1 MWFSKSC
8 ETRKNERVTRHII
21 APDWIVD
28 GYSFPGDVQV
38 TECDDLADLAESE
51 IASAEFVILP
61 YEGSTISIEEAI
73 SRMTNAKVIQTLT
86 AGFDNVQPYV
96 PAHVT
101 LCNAAGV
108 HDDATSELAVLLTL
122 SVLRDMPRS
131 FKAQQDRHWETYFS
145 RSLADKTVLLI
156 GYGNVGKAAEKRL
169 LGFGCKVIPVAR
181 TARDHVHAISDLPN
195 LIPAADVVMLIVPSN
210 PGTVN
215 LVDAKFL
222 ASMKDDSVLVN
233 VARGVV
239 VDTEALL
246 AELKTGRI
254 SAALDV
260 TEPEPLPADH
270 PLWSLPNLIITSHNG
285 GEGDVFW
292 GRARARIHSQFD
304 LWLAGKPLECVITK

>member
-1 MWFSKSC
+1 MS
-8 ETRKNERVTRHII
+8 RHII
-21 APDWIVD
+21 APDWTVK
-28 GYSFPGDVQV
+28 GYEFPADVEV
-38 TECDDLADLAESE
+38 TECDDLAELPLEVIGDAD
-51 IASAEFVILP
+51 FVVLP
-61 YEGSTISIEEAI
+61 YEGSSLTIEEAI
-73 SRMTNAKVIQTLT
+73 ARMRSVKVIQTLT
-86 AGFDNVQPYV
+86 AGFDNVQPFV
-96 PAHVT
+96 PADVT

-122 SVLRDMPRS
+122 SALRDMPRS

-181 TARDHVHAISDLPN
+181 TARDHVHAISELPN
-195 LIPAADVVMLIVPSN
+195 LIPTADVVMLIVPNN
-210 PGTVN
+210 PGTLN

-239 VDTEALL
+239 VDTDALV

-270 PLWSLPNLIITSHNG
+270 PLWSLPNVIITSHNG

-292 GRARARIHSQFD
+292 NRARTRIHSQFD
-304 LWLAGKPLECVITK
+304 LWLAGKPLECVIPQ

>member
-1 MWFSKSC
+1 MEPLSPAKTVMWSQ
-8 ETRKNERVTRHII
+8 
-21 APDWIVD
+21 W
-28 GYSFPGDVQV
+28 
-38 TECDDLADLAESE
+38 ADLN
-51 IASAEFVILP
+51 LP
-61 YEGSTISIEEAI
+61 QGITHLQTDGLAPHANDLESIEFFVPRYMGGPAAI
-73 SRMTNAKVIQTLT
+73 SMIGQMKSLKVIQSPN
-86 AGFDNVQPYV
+86 AGVDDLLAVLPKG
-96 PAHVT
+96 VT

-131 FKAQQDRHWETYFS
+131 FKAQQNKHWETYFA

-195 LIPAADVVMLIVPSN
+195 LIPSADVVMLIVPNN

-246 AELKTGRI
+246 AELRTGRI
-254 SAALDV
+254 AAALDV

-270 PLWSLPNLIITSHNG
+270 PLWAMPNVIITSHNG

-292 GRARARIHSQFD
+292 ERARTRIHSQFD
-304 LWLAGKPLECVITK
+304 LWLAGKPLECVITH

>member
-1 MWFSKSC
+1 MSG
-8 ETRKNERVTRHII
+8 HII
-21 APDWIVD
+21 APDWIVE
-28 GYSFPGDVQV
+28 GYEFPVGVQV
-38 TECDDLADLAESE
+38 TECDDLGELAADAIS
-51 IASAEFVILP
+51 SAEFVVLP
-61 YEGSTISIEEAI
+61 YDGSSISIKEAI
-73 SRMTNAKVIQTLT
+73 ARMTNVKVIQTLT
-86 AGFDNVQPYV
+86 AGFDNVQPFM
-96 PAHVT
+96 PADVT

-131 FKAQQDRHWETYFS
+131 YKAQQDRHWETYFS

-181 TARDHVHAISDLPN
+181 TARDHVRAISDLPD
-195 LIPAADVVMLIVPSN
+195 LIPSADVVMLIVPNN

-222 ASMKDDSVLVN
+222 ASMKDNSVLVN

-246 AELKTGRI
+246 AELRTGRI
-254 SAALDV
+254 AAALDV

-270 PLWSLPNLIITSHNG
+270 PLWSMPNVIITSHNG

-292 GRARARIHSQFD
+292 DRARARIHSQFD
-304 LWLAGKPLECVITK
+304 LWLAGKPLECGIT

>member
-1 MWFSKSC
+1 M
-8 ETRKNERVTRHII
+8 TRHII
-21 APDWIVD
+21 APDWIAND
-28 GYSFPGDVQV
+28 YEFPNDVQV
-38 TECDDLADLAESE
+38 TECDDLGELSLDVIADAD
-51 IASAEFVILP
+51 FVILP
-61 YEGSTISIEEAI
+61 YEGSSISIDEAI
-73 SRMTNAKVIQTLT
+73 SRMSKVQVIQTLT

-96 PAHVT
+96 PVNVT

-122 SVLRDMPRS
+122 SALRDMPRS
-131 FKAQQDRHWETYFS
+131 FKAQQDRHWETYFA
-145 RSLADKTVLLI
+145 RSLADKIVLLI

-169 LGFGCKVIPVAR
+169 LGFGCRVIPVAK
-181 TARDHVHAISDLPN
+181 TARDHVHAISELPD
-195 LIPAADVVMLIVPSN
+195 LIPSADVVMLIVPNN

-239 VDTEALL
+239 VDTDALV
-246 AELKTGRI
+246 AELQTGRI

-270 PLWSLPNLIITSHNG
+270 VLWSLPNVIITSHNG

-292 GRARARIHSQFD
+292 ERARTRIHSQFD
-304 LWLAGKPLECVITK
+304 LWLSGQPLECVITP

>member
-1 MWFSKSC
+1 M
-8 ETRKNERVTRHII
+8 TRHII
-21 APDWIVD
+21 APDWIAKD
-28 GYSFPGDVQV
+28 YEFPSDVEV
-38 TECDDLADLAESE
+38 TECDDLGELP
-51 IASAEFVILP
+51 ASVISNAEFVVLP

-73 SRMTNAKVIQTLT
+73 ARMTNVKVVQTLT
-86 AGFDNVQPYV
+86 AGFDNVQPFV
-96 PAHVT
+96 PSEVT

-122 SVLRDMPRS
+122 SALRDMPRS
-131 FKAQQDRHWETYFS
+131 FKAQQDHHWETYFS

-156 GYGNVGKAAEKRL
+156 GYGNVGKAAERRL

-181 TARDHVHAISDLPN
+181 TARDHVYAISDLPK
-195 LIPAADVVMLIVPSN
+195 LIPLADVVMLIVPNN

-215 LVDAKFL
+215 LVDARFL

-239 VDTEALL
+239 VDTDALV

-270 PLWSLPNLIITSHNG
+270 VLWSMPNVIITSHNG

-292 GRARARIHSQFD
+292 ERARTRIHSQFD
-304 LWLAGKPLECVITK
+304 LWLAGKPLECVITE

>member
-1 MWFSKSC
+1 MS
-8 ETRKNERVTRHII
+8 RHII
-21 APDWIVD
+21 APDWIVK
-28 GYSFPGDVQV
+28 GFEFPTDVQV
-38 TECDDLADLAESE
+38 TECDDLAELSLEVIGDAD
-51 IASAEFVILP
+51 FVVLP
-61 YEGSTISIEEAI
+61 YEGSSLTIQEAI
-73 SRMTNAKVIQTLT
+73 ARMRSVEVIQTLT
-86 AGFDNVQPYV
+86 AGFDNVQPFV
-96 PAHVT
+96 PENVT

-108 HDDATSELAVLLTL
+108 HDDATSELAVLLAL
-122 SVLRDMPRS
+122 SALRDMPRS
-131 FKAQQDRHWETYFS
+131 FKAQQDQHWETYFS

-169 LGFGCKVIPVAR
+169 LGFGCTVVPVAR
-181 TARDHVHAISDLPN
+181 TARDHVHAISELPN
-195 LIPAADVVMLIVPSN
+195 LIPTADVVMLIVPNN

-239 VDTEALL
+239 VDTDALV

-270 PLWSLPNLIITSHNG
+270 SLWSMPNVIITSHNG

-292 GRARARIHSQFD
+292 DRARTRIHSQFD
-304 LWLAGKPLECVITK
+304 LWLAGKPLECVIAE

>member
-1 MWFSKSC
+1 MS
-8 ETRKNERVTRHII
+8 RHII
-21 APDWIVD
+21 APDWTVKGYEFPVD
-28 GYSFPGDVQV
+28 VEV
-38 TECDDLADLAESE
+38 TECDDLAELSLEVIGDAD
-51 IASAEFVILP
+51 FVVLP
-61 YEGSTISIEEAI
+61 YEGSSLTIQEAI
-73 SRMTNAKVIQTLT
+73 ARMRSVKVIQTLT
-86 AGFDNVQPYV
+86 AGFDNVQPFV
-96 PAHVT
+96 PADVT

-122 SVLRDMPRS
+122 SALRDMPRS
-131 FKAQQDRHWETYFS
+131 FKAQLDHHWETYFA

-156 GYGNVGKAAEKRL
+156 GYGNVGKAAENRL

-181 TARDHVHAISDLPN
+181 TARDHVHAISDLPD
-195 LIPAADVVMLIVPSN
+195 LIHTADVVMLIVPNN

-239 VDTEALL
+239 VDTDALV

-270 PLWSLPNLIITSHNG
+270 PLWSLPNVIITSHNG

-292 GRARARIHSQFD
+292 NRARTRIHSQFD
-304 LWLAGKPLECVITK
+304 LWLAGKPLECVIPQ

>member
-1 MWFSKSC
+1 
-8 ETRKNERVTRHII
+8 
-21 APDWIVD
+21 
-28 GYSFPGDVQV
+28 
-38 TECDDLADLAESE
+38 
-51 IASAEFVILP
+51 
-61 YEGSTISIEEAI
+61 
-73 SRMTNAKVIQTLT
+73 MTNVQVIQTLT

-96 PAHVT
+96 PVNVT

-122 SVLRDMPRS
+122 SALRDMPRS
-131 FKAQQDRHWETYFS
+131 FRAQQEHHWETYFA

-169 LGFGCKVIPVAR
+169 LGFGCEVIPVAR
-181 TARDHVHAISDLPN
+181 TARDHVHAITELPN
-195 LIPAADVVMLIVPSN
+195 LIPLADVVMLIVPNN

-222 ASMKDDSVLVN
+222 ASMKDESVLVN

-239 VDTEALL
+239 VDTDALV

-270 PLWSLPNLIITSHNG
+270 VLWSLPNVIITSHNG

-292 GRARARIHSQFD
+292 ERARTRIHSQLD
-304 LWLAGKPLECVITK
+304 LWLAGKPLECVITH

>member
-1 MWFSKSC
+1 
-8 ETRKNERVTRHII
+8 
-21 APDWIVD
+21 
-28 GYSFPGDVQV
+28 
-38 TECDDLADLAESE
+38 
-51 IASAEFVILP
+51 
-61 YEGSTISIEEAI
+61 
-73 SRMTNAKVIQTLT
+73 VIQPLT
-86 AGFDNVQPYV
+86 AGYDNVQPFV
-96 PAHVT
+96 PADVT

-122 SVLRDMPRS
+122 SALRDMPRS
-131 FKAQQDRHWETYFS
+131 FKAQQDHHWETYFA

-181 TARDHVHAISDLPN
+181 TARDHVHAISELPN
-195 LIPAADVVMLIVPSN
+195 LIPTADVVMLIVPNN

-239 VDTEALL
+239 VDTDALV

-270 PLWSLPNLIITSHNG
+270 PLWSLPNVIITSHNG

-292 GRARARIHSQFD
+292 NRARTRIHSQFD
-304 LWLAGKPLECVITK
+304 LWLAGKPLECVIPQ

>member
-1 MWFSKSC
+1 MSS
-8 ETRKNERVTRHII
+8 HII
-21 APDWIVD
+21 APAWITQ
-28 GYSFPGDVQV
+28 GYEFPADVQV
-38 TECDDLADLAESE
+38 TECDDLGALPLDVIS
-51 IASAEFVILP
+51 SAEFVILP
-61 YEGSTISIEEAI
+61 YEGSSISIPETM
-73 SRMTNAKVIQTLT
+73 SRLKSVKVIQTLT
-86 AGFDNVQPYV
+86 AGFDNVQPFV
-96 PAHVT
+96 PAEVT

-145 RSLADKTVLLI
+145 RSLAGKTVLLI

-169 LGFGCKVIPVAR
+169 LGFGCTVIPVAR

-195 LIPAADVVMLIVPSN
+195 LIPSADVVMLIVPNN

-222 ASMKDDSVLVN
+222 ASMKDGSVLVN

-239 VDTEALL
+239 VDTDALM

-270 PLWSLPNLIITSHNG
+270 PLWSLPNVIITSHNG

-292 GRARARIHSQFD
+292 ERARTRIHSQFD
-304 LWLAGKPLECVITK
+304 LWLAGKPLECVITP

>member
-1 MWFSKSC
+1 MS
-8 ETRKNERVTRHII
+8 RHII
-21 APDWIVD
+21 APDWIVK
-28 GYSFPGDVQV
+28 GYDFPADVQI
-38 TECDDLADLAESE
+38 TECDDLAELSDDVISN
-51 IASAEFVILP
+51 AEFVVLP
-61 YEGSTISIEEAI
+61 YEGSSISIEEAI
-73 SRMTNAKVIQTLT
+73 TRMANVKVIQTLT
-86 AGFDNVQPYV
+86 AGFDNVQPYM
-96 PAHVT
+96 PADVT

-122 SVLRDMPRS
+122 SALRDMPRS
-131 FKAQQDRHWETYFS
+131 FKAQQEHHWETYFS

-156 GYGNVGKAAEKRL
+156 GYGNVGKAAERRL

-181 TARDHVHAISDLPN
+181 TARDHVHAISELPN
-195 LIPAADVVMLIVPSN
+195 LIPSADVVMLIVPNN

-222 ASMKDDSVLVN
+222 DSMKDDSVLVN

-239 VDTEALL
+239 VDTEALI

-270 PLWSLPNLIITSHNG
+270 PLWSMPNVIITSHNG

-292 GRARARIHSQFD
+292 ARARARIHSQFD
-304 LWLAGKPLECVITK
+304 LWLAGKPLECVISH

>member
-1 MWFSKSC
+1 MS
-8 ETRKNERVTRHII
+8 RHII
-21 APDWIVD
+21 APDWILK
-28 GYSFPGDVQV
+28 GYEFPADVQV
-38 TECDDLADLAESE
+38 TECDDLAELPLEVIGEAH
-51 IASAEFVILP
+51 FVVLP
-61 YEGSTISIEEAI
+61 YEGSSLTIQETIA
-73 SRMTNAKVIQTLT
+73 RMRSVKVIQTLT
-86 AGFDNVQPYV
+86 AGFDNVQPFV
-96 PAHVT
+96 PADVT

-122 SVLRDMPRS
+122 SALRDMPRS
-131 FKAQQDRHWETYFS
+131 FKAQQDHHWETYFA

-181 TARDHVHAISDLPN
+181 TAREHVHAIAELPN
-195 LIPAADVVMLIVPSN
+195 LIPSADVVMLIVPNN

-222 ASMKDDSVLVN
+222 ASMKDDSILVN

-239 VDTEALL
+239 VDTDALV

-254 SAALDV
+254 NAALDV

-270 PLWSLPNLIITSHNG
+270 PLWSLPNVIITSHNG

-292 GRARARIHSQFD
+292 NRARARIHSQFD
-304 LWLAGKPLECVITK
+304 LWLAGKPLECVITEQLG

>member
-1 MWFSKSC
+1 M
-8 ETRKNERVTRHII
+8 TRHII
-21 APDWIVD
+21 APDWIVK
-28 GYSFPGDVQV
+28 GYEFPSDVQII
-38 TECDDLADLAESE
+38 ESDDLGEVPHDVL
-51 IASAEFVILP
+51 ASADFVVLP
-61 YEGSTISIEEAI
+61 YEGSSLSIEEAI
-73 SRMTNAKVIQTLT
+73 SRMANVKVIQTLT
-86 AGFDNVQPYV
+86 AGFDNVAQFV
-96 PAHVT
+96 PADVM

-131 FKAQQDRHWETYFS
+131 YRAQQDKHWETYFA

-181 TARDHVHAISDLPN
+181 TARDHVHSISELPN
-195 LIPAADVVMLIVPSN
+195 LIPSADVVMLIVPNN

-222 ASMKDDSVLVN
+222 ASMKDDSILVN

-239 VDTEALL
+239 VDTDALV

-270 PLWSLPNLIITSHNG
+270 VLWSLPNVIITSHNG

-292 GRARARIHSQFD
+292 DRARTRIHSQFD
-304 LWLAGKPLECVITK
+304 LWLAGKPLECVITE

>member
-1 MWFSKSC
+1 M
-8 ETRKNERVTRHII
+8 TRHII
-21 APDWIVD
+21 APDWIVE
-28 GYSFPGDVQV
+28 GYEFPSDVQII
-38 TECDDLADLAESE
+38 ESDDLGEVPNDVL
-51 IASAEFVILP
+51 ASADFVVLP
-61 YEGSTISIEEAI
+61 YEGSSLSIEEAI
-73 SRMTNAKVIQTLT
+73 SRMANVKVIQTLT
-86 AGFDNVQPYV
+86 AGFDNVAQFV
-96 PAHVT
+96 PADVM

-122 SVLRDMPRS
+122 RVLRDMPRS
-131 FKAQQDRHWETYFS
+131 YRAQQDKHWETYFA

-181 TARDHVHAISDLPN
+181 TARDHVHSITELPN
-195 LIPAADVVMLIVPSN
+195 LIPSADVVMLIVPNN

-222 ASMKDDSVLVN
+222 ASMKDDSILVN

-239 VDTEALL
+239 VDTDALV

-270 PLWSLPNLIITSHNG
+270 VLWSLPNVIITSHNG

-292 GRARARIHSQFD
+292 DRARTRIHSQFD
-304 LWLAGKPLECVITK
+304 LWLAGKPLECVITE

>member
-1 MWFSKSC
+1 MS
-8 ETRKNERVTRHII
+8 RHII
-21 APDWIVD
+21 APDWTVKGYEFPVD
-28 GYSFPGDVQV
+28 VEV
-38 TECDDLADLAESE
+38 TECDDLAELSLEVIGDAD
-51 IASAEFVILP
+51 FVVLP
-61 YEGSTISIEEAI
+61 YEGSSLTIQEAI
-73 SRMTNAKVIQTLT
+73 ARMRSVKVIQTLT
-86 AGFDNVQPYV
+86 AGFDNVQPFV
-96 PAHVT
+96 PADVT

-122 SVLRDMPRS
+122 SALRDMPRS
-131 FKAQQDRHWETYFS
+131 FKAQQDHHWETYFA

-181 TARDHVHAISDLPN
+181 TARDHVHAISELPN
-195 LIPAADVVMLIVPSN
+195 LIPTADVVMLIVPNN

-239 VDTEALL
+239 VDTDALV

-270 PLWSLPNLIITSHNG
+270 PLWSLPNVIITSHNG

-292 GRARARIHSQFD
+292 NRARTRIHSQFD
-304 LWLAGKPLECVITK
+304 LWLAGKPLECVIPQ

>member
-1 MWFSKSC
+1 MSS
-8 ETRKNERVTRHII
+8 HII
-21 APDWIVD
+21 APAWLTQ
-28 GYSFPGDVQV
+28 GYEFPANVQV
-38 TECDDLADLAESE
+38 TECDDLGELPLEVIS
-51 IASAEFVILP
+51 SAEFVILP
-61 YEGSTISIEEAI
+61 YEGSSISIPETM
-73 SRMTNAKVIQTLT
+73 SRLKSVKVIQTLT
-86 AGFDNVQPYV
+86 AGFDNVQPFV
-96 PAHVT
+96 PAEVT

-145 RSLADKTVLLI
+145 RSLAGKTVLLI

-195 LIPAADVVMLIVPSN
+195 LIPSADVVMLIVPNN

-239 VDTEALL
+239 VDTDALM

-270 PLWSLPNLIITSHNG
+270 PLWSLPNVIITSHNG

-292 GRARARIHSQFD
+292 ERARTRIHSQFD
-304 LWLAGKPLECVITK
+304 LWLAGKPLECVITP

>member
-1 MWFSKSC
+1 MS
-8 ETRKNERVTRHII
+8 RHII
-21 APDWIVD
+21 APDWTVKGYEFPVD
-28 GYSFPGDVQV
+28 VEV
-38 TECDDLADLAESE
+38 TECDDLAELSLEVIGDAD
-51 IASAEFVILP
+51 FVVLP
-61 YEGSTISIEEAI
+61 YEGSSLTIQEAI
-73 SRMTNAKVIQTLT
+73 ARMRSVKVIQTLT
-86 AGFDNVQPYV
+86 AGFDNVQPFV
-96 PAHVT
+96 PADVT

-122 SVLRDMPRS
+122 SALRDMPRS
-131 FKAQQDRHWETYFS
+131 FKAQLDHHWETYFA

-156 GYGNVGKAAEKRL
+156 GYGNVGKAAENRL

-181 TARDHVHAISDLPN
+181 TARDHVHAISDLPD
-195 LIPAADVVMLIVPSN
+195 LIHTADVVMLIVPNN

-239 VDTEALL
+239 VDTDALV

-270 PLWSLPNLIITSHNG
+270 PLWSLPNVIITSHNG

-292 GRARARIHSQFD
+292 NRARTRIHSQFD
-304 LWLAGKPLECVITK
+304 LWLAGKPLACVITQ

>member
-1 MWFSKSC
+1 MS
-8 ETRKNERVTRHII
+8 RHII
-21 APDWIVD
+21 APDWTVK
-28 GYSFPGDVQV
+28 GYEFPADVQV
-38 TECDDLADLAESE
+38 TECDDLAELSLAV
-51 IASAEFVILP
+51 IGDADFVVLP
-61 YEGSTISIEEAI
+61 YEGSSLTIQEAI
-73 SRMTNAKVIQTLT
+73 ARMRSVKVIQTLT
-86 AGFDNVQPYV
+86 AGFDNVQPFV
-96 PAHVT
+96 PADVT

-122 SVLRDMPRS
+122 SALRDMPRS
-131 FKAQQDRHWETYFS
+131 FKAQQDHHWETYFA

-181 TARDHVHAISDLPN
+181 TARDHVHAISELPN
-195 LIPAADVVMLIVPSN
+195 LIHTADVVMLIVPNN

-222 ASMKDDSVLVN
+222 ATMKDDSVLVN

-239 VDTEALL
+239 VDTDALV

-270 PLWSLPNLIITSHNG
+270 PLWSLPNVIITSHNG

-292 GRARARIHSQFD
+292 NRARTRIHSQLD
-304 LWLAGKPLECVITK
+304 LWLAGKPLECVIAQ

>member
-1 MWFSKSC
+1 
-8 ETRKNERVTRHII
+8 VTRHIV
-21 APDWIVD
+21 APDWIVRD
-28 GYSFPGDVQV
+28 YAFPADVQI
-38 TECDDLADLAESE
+38 TECDDLAELSDDVISN
-51 IASAEFVILP
+51 AEFVVLP
-61 YEGSTISIEEAI
+61 YEGSSISIEEAI
-73 SRMTNAKVIQTLT
+73 ARMASVKVIQTLT
-86 AGFDNVQPYV
+86 AGFDNVQPYM
-96 PAHVT
+96 PADVT

-131 FKAQQDRHWETYFS
+131 FNAQQEHHWETYFS

-181 TARDHVHAISDLPN
+181 TARDHVHAITELPN
-195 LIPAADVVMLIVPSN
+195 LIPSADVVMLIVPNN

-246 AELKTGRI
+246 AELRTGRI
-254 SAALDV
+254 AAALDV

-270 PLWSLPNLIITSHNG
+270 PLWSMPNVIITSHNG

-292 GRARARIHSQFD
+292 DRARARIHSQFD

>member
-1 MWFSKSC
+1 MS
-8 ETRKNERVTRHII
+8 RHII
-21 APDWIVD
+21 APGWIVK
-28 GYSFPGDVQV
+28 GYEFPADVQV
-38 TECDDLADLAESE
+38 TESDDLGEVPTDVL
-51 IASAEFVILP
+51 ASADFVVLP
-61 YEGSTISIEEAI
+61 YEGSSLSIEEAI
-73 SRMTNAKVIQTLT
+73 SRMTNVEVIQTLT
-86 AGFDNVQPYV
+86 AGFDNVAPFV
-96 PAHVT
+96 PADVT

-131 FKAQQDRHWETYFS
+131 FKAQQDHHWETYFA

-181 TARDHVHAISDLPN
+181 TARDQVHSITELPN
-195 LIPAADVVMLIVPSN
+195 LIPSADVVMLIVPNN

-222 ASMKDDSVLVN
+222 ASMKDDSILVN
-233 VARGVV
+233 VARGLV
-239 VDTEALL
+239 VDTDALV

-270 PLWSLPNLIITSHNG
+270 VLWSLPNVIITSHNG

-292 GRARARIHSQFD
+292 DRARTRIHSQFD
-304 LWLAGKPLECVITK
+304 LWLAGKPLECVITE

>member
-1 MWFSKSC
+1 MS
-8 ETRKNERVTRHII
+8 RHII
-21 APDWIVD
+21 APDWIVK
-28 GYSFPGDVQV
+28 GYEFPADVLV
-38 TECDDLADLAESE
+38 TECDDLGELPSEVIAGAD
-51 IASAEFVILP
+51 FVVLP
-61 YEGSTISIEEAI
+61 YEGSTISIAEAI
-73 SRMTNAKVIQTLT
+73 ARMSNVKVIQTLT
-86 AGFDNVQPYV
+86 AGFDNVQPFM
-96 PAHVT
+96 PAVVT

-131 FKAQQDRHWETYFS
+131 YQAQQDRHWETYFA

-181 TARDHVHAISDLPN
+181 TARDHVHAITELPD
-195 LIPAADVVMLIVPSN
+195 LIPSADVVMLIVPNN

-215 LVDAKFL
+215 LVDSKFL

-239 VDTEALL
+239 VDTDALV

-270 PLWSLPNLIITSHNG
+270 QLWALPNVIITSHNG

-292 GRARARIHSQFD
+292 DRARTRIHRQFD
-304 LWLAGKPLECVITK
+304 LWLTGQPLECVISQ

>member
-1 MWFSKSC
+1 
-8 ETRKNERVTRHII
+8 
-21 APDWIVD
+21 
-28 GYSFPGDVQV
+28 
-38 TECDDLADLAESE
+38 
-51 IASAEFVILP
+51 
-61 YEGSTISIEEAI
+61 
-73 SRMTNAKVIQTLT
+73 
-86 AGFDNVQPYV
+86 
-96 PAHVT
+96 
-101 LCNAAGV
+101 
-108 HDDATSELAVLLTL
+108 
-122 SVLRDMPRS
+122 MPRS
-131 FKAQQDRHWETYFS
+131 YKAQQDRHWETYFA

-181 TARDHVHAISDLPN
+181 TARDHVHAITELPN
-195 LIPAADVVMLIVPSN
+195 LIPVADVVMLIVPNN

-239 VDTEALL
+239 VNTDALV

-270 PLWSLPNLIITSHNG
+270 VLWSLPNVIITSHNG

-292 GRARARIHSQFD
+292 NRARTRIHSQFD
-304 LWLAGKPLECVITK
+304 LWLAGKPLECVITG

>member
-1 MWFSKSC
+1 MS
-8 ETRKNERVTRHII
+8 RHII
-21 APDWIVD
+21 APDWIVK
-28 GYSFPGDVQV
+28 GFEFPNDVQV
-38 TECDDLADLAESE
+38 TECDDLAELSLEVIGDAD
-51 IASAEFVILP
+51 FVVLP
-61 YEGSTISIEEAI
+61 YEGSSLTIQEAI
-73 SRMTNAKVIQTLT
+73 ARMRSVKVIQTLT
-86 AGFDNVQPYV
+86 AGFDNVQPFV
-96 PAHVT
+96 PADVT

-122 SVLRDMPRS
+122 SALRDMPRS
-131 FKAQQDRHWETYFS
+131 FKAQQDHHWETYFA

-181 TARDHVHAISDLPN
+181 TARDHVHAISELPN
-195 LIPAADVVMLIVPSN
+195 LIPTADVVMLIVPNN
-210 PGTVN
+210 PGTMN

-239 VDTEALL
+239 VDTDALV
-246 AELKTGRI
+246 AELRTGRI

-270 PLWSLPNLIITSHNG
+270 PLWSLPNVIITSHNG

-292 GRARARIHSQFD
+292 NRARTRIHSQFD
-304 LWLAGKPLECVITK
+304 LWLAGKPLECVITQ

>member
-1 MWFSKSC
+1 M
-8 ETRKNERVTRHII
+8 TRHII
-21 APDWIVD
+21 APDWIVK
-28 GYSFPGDVQV
+28 GYEFPSDVQV
-38 TECDDLADLAESE
+38 TESDDLGEVPTDVL
-51 IASAEFVILP
+51 ASADFVVLP
-61 YEGSTISIEEAI
+61 YEGSSLSIEEAI
-73 SRMTNAKVIQTLT
+73 SRMTNVEVIQTLT
-86 AGFDNVQPYV
+86 AGFDNVAPFV
-96 PAHVT
+96 PADVT

-131 FKAQQDRHWETYFS
+131 FKAQQDHHWETYFA

-181 TARDHVHAISDLPN
+181 TARDHVHSITELPN
-195 LIPAADVVMLIVPSN
+195 LIPSADVVMLIVPNN

-222 ASMKDDSVLVN
+222 ASMKDDSILVN
-233 VARGVV
+233 VARGLV
-239 VDTEALL
+239 VDTDALV

-270 PLWSLPNLIITSHNG
+270 VLWSLPNVIITSHNG

-292 GRARARIHSQFD
+292 DRARTRIHSQFD
-304 LWLAGKPLECVITK
+304 LWLAGKPLECVITE